1 MKIVS
6 SSVRD
11 TKNFGKKLAKFLRK
25 GNILCL
31 FGEFGSGKT
40 VLAKGIAAGLKIKEK
55 QVVSPSFV
63 LLRDYKAKLEGE
75 SKKTY
80 FYHFDF
86 YRMGN
91 IKEILDMGYE
101 EFIYSDAVSVIEWA
115 DRLGKYLPKDYL
127 EVELFIEGRN
137 KRLIELKA
145 HGKNSR
151 DLLRK
156 LRQQ

>member
-1 MKIVS
+1 MKIIS
-6 SSVRD
+6 NSVKD
-11 TKNFGKKLAKFLRK
+11 TERLGQKIARALKK

-55 QVVSPSFV
+55 QVISPSFV
-63 LLRDYKAKLEGE
+63 LLRDYKIKLRGE
-75 SKKTY
+75 RKKTY

-86 YRMGN
+86 YRLEN
-91 IKEILDMGYE
+91 IKQILDIGYE

-127 EVELFIEGRN
+127 EVRLSVRGET
-137 KRLIELKA
+137 KRSLVLKA
-145 HGKNSR
+145 HGENSR
-151 DLLRK
+151 ELLNRLK
-156 LRQQ
+156 